1 MGKSCLTEHAY
12 AYQQKLNTTFLFLTP
27 FEPFSS
33 AEHISVPTEQE
44 TDLPQRAPCPEDFLQ
59 SFPIADLEKVSGLLA
74 IPLCYKIR
82 QRVMPLTAWF
92 VQCFESADK
101 KSKMWLLGCA
111 VALQPD
117 EEGDF
122 PMSWWFSLGRGQGGG
137 AAPSPPPGPLPLLL
151 PQLSQ
156 VLFIAR
162 WS

>member
-44 TDLPQRAPCPEDFLQ
+44 ADLPQRAPCPEDFLQ

-82 QRVMPLTAWF
+82 QRVI
-92 VQCFESADK
+92 SA
-101 KSKMWLLGCA
+101 S
-111 VALQPD
+111 
-117 EEGDF
+117 
-122 PMSWWFSLGRGQGGG
+122 SL
-137 AAPSPPPGPLPLLL
+137 
-151 PQLSQ
+151 
-156 VLFIAR
+156 VLR
-162 WS
+162 VCR